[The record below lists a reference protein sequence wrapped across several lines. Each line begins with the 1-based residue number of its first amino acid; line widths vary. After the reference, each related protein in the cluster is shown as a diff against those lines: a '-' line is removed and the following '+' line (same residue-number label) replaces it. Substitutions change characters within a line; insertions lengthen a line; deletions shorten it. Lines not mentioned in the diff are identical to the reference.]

1 MVHTL
6 TMNLKNQLQR
16 GIELPDESYSILDI
30 QDYFQYISKKHKRLI
45 ILH

>member
-6 TMNLKNQLQR
+6 AMNLKYQLQR
-16 GIELPDESYSILDI
+16 GIELLGGSYSILDI